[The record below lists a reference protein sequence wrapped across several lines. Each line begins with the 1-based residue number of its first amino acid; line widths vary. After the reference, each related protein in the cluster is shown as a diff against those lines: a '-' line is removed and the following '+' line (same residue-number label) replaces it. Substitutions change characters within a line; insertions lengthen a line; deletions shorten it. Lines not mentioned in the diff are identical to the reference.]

1 MTGALVGAVT
11 WLQEQEFDII
21 AFADATVAGDLPS
34 WSKSARDVATK
45 LATWSV
51 MPHTTVTLPIGLTK
65 ALFRRS
71 SELQLN
77 RQRLELA
84 LEPYRCV
91 DGAVT
96 GVRLGKLTGGN
107 TTLVTFVPGEGRSP
121 DELRQLLRHWLDQ
134 APLLQAIGRSPG
146 QVCGELYIGLAVW
159 GMAGFRLQQPVEI
172 YPVFVYRDAG
182 SFRRHADAL
191 LAEGLA
197 ERLPRAAHP
206 GQYVAKQAPALLQGS
221 LLLLPDG
228 RLETRHDVHENRR
241 RWALYKKPRLAFR
254 VFDESRVRRL
264 VSCLTT
270 DAR

>member
-84 LEPYRCV
+84 LAPYRCV

-107 TTLVTFVPGEGRSP
+107 TTLVTFVPGESHSP

-146 QVCGELYIGLAVW
+146 QVCGELYIGLAAW

-172 YPVFVYRDAG
+172 YPVFVYRDAD
-182 SFRRHADAL
+182 SFRWHADAL

-206 GQYVAKQAPALLQGS
+206 GQFVAKQAPALL
-221 LLLLPDG
+221 
-228 RLETRHDVHENRR
+228 
-241 RWALYKKPRLAFR
+241 
-254 VFDESRVRRL
+254 
-264 VSCLTT
+264 
-270 DAR
+270 